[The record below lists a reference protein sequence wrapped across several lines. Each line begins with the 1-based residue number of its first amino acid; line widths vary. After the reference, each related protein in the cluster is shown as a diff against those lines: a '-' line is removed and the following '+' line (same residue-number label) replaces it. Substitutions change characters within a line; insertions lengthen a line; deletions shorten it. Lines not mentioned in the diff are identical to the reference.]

1 MNQEQSLDVTTVSV
15 VGLGKIGLTLAAVF
29 SNRGFRVIGIDIN
42 ENVVQTVNQG
52 KSHIMKEPG
61 LDYLVYHAHK
71 QKTLTATTNTKKAVG
86 ESDIIV
92 VIVPVLLDEHN
103 LIDYQWIDLAV
114 ENIAK
119 GDRKSTRLNS
129 SHVKISYAVFCLKK
143 KMQTPRKKVLN
154 EQHSLPL

>member
-61 LDYLVYHAHK
+61 LDYLVYH
-71 QKTLTATTNTKKAVG
+71 
-86 ESDIIV
+86 
-92 VIVPVLLDEHN
+92 VP
-103 LIDYQWIDLAV
+103 
-114 ENIAK
+114 
-119 GDRKSTRLNS
+119 
-129 SHVKISYAVFCLKK
+129 
-143 KMQTPRKKVLN
+143 
-154 EQHSLPL
+154 